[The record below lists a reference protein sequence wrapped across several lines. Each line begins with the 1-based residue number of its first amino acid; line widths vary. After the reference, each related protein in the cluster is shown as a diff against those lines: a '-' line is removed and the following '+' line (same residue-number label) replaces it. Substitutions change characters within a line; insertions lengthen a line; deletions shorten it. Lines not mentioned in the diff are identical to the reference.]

1 MKIFVVETA
10 MTREEILSS
19 YDGYIFDPEYVV
31 DEEQVMFAYYLMKRA
46 FERGKNIADD
56 PKIEFLVR
64 LSGRNQISEALKLGL
79 KDKMKKIG
87 VLMPKAQGITSING
101 REEKIKKFYGTTNK
115 KKIFEKMAMVE
126 IL

>member
-1 MKIFVVETA
+1 MKIFVVEIT
-10 MTREEILSS
+10 MTKEEILAS
-19 YDGYIFDPEYVV
+19 YDGYIFDPEYIV
-31 DEEQVMFAYYLMKRA
+31 DEEQVMFAYYLMKKA

-64 LSGRNQISEALKLGL
+64 LSGRNQISEAMELGL

-87 VLMPKAQGITSING
+87 VLMPKAQGITAING
-101 REEKIKKFYGTTNK
+101 KEEKIKKFFGTTDK
-115 KKIFEKMAMVE
+115 REIFEKMAMVE